1 MLTQFLLLTALTVP
15 GGALAAPPRAA
26 DGWLTDW
33 ESARKAAQASSRP
46 VLVDFQAVWCYSC
59 YYMEQKVLSRELFKS
74 VARDLVLLKLDVD
87 SPEGREWKG
96 KLRVRALPSYLV
108 LDSSGTELGRI
119 AGERTETEFVMD
131 LRRIIGEPEDKDI
144 QKLRVLSQAQDWE
157 AAAAARDALRS
168 SGRGLDRDFQLW
180 SARID
185 FNRALEFEK
194 FLVAAQSAEALL
206 DLEEGCALAY
216 DALILE
222 EATSGGE
229 TADALVALRAKA
241 RERLE
246 AMVERRVFGPVVE
259 RCADLRSPLEA
270 LANLYGEGAP
280 SPGRPSETGE
290 GPRPSEPGGS
300 SAAPDKEMRSGGGA
314 GDAEKRS
321 ALLVRAIAL
330 LSAESQK
337 AGVGKDRN
345 LDDNLRYFLEAAGK
359 SAELDKLYPR
369 LIKAYPADYV
379 YSYRYAKNLFG
390 RKEFARALP
399 HAQAGLRLS
408 YGANRLQAAALK
420 GRVLAG
426 LKRKAEARAFLE
438 AELNAAR
445 KRFPKDLKPLED
457 VLKEIIK

>member
-1 MLTQFLLLTALTVP
+1 MVTRLLLLTALAVP

-26 DGWLTDW
+26 DPWLKDW
-33 ESARKAAQASSRP
+33 ESARKAAQASSRS

-59 YYMEQKVLSRELFKS
+59 YYMEQKVLSRDLFKR

-144 QKLRVLSQAQDWE
+144 QKLRVLAQAQDWE

-185 FNRALEFEK
+185 FNRALEFK
-194 FLVAAQSAEALL
+194 KSLAAAQAAQALL

-216 DALILE
+216 DALNLE
-222 EATSGGE
+222 EATAGGE
-229 TADALVALRAKA
+229 PTDPLVALRAKT

-246 AMVERRVFGPVVE
+246 ALVERRVFGPAEE
-259 RCADLRSPLEA
+259 RCADLRSPVEA
-270 LANLYGEGAP
+270 LADLH
-280 SPGRPSETGE
+280 
-290 GPRPSEPGGS
+290 
-300 SAAPDKEMRSGGGA
+300 
-314 GDAEKRS
+314 GDGEKRS
-321 ALLVRAIAL
+321 ALLGRAIVL

-337 AGVGKDRN
+337 AGIGKDRN
-345 LDDNLRYFLEAAGK
+345 LDDNLRFFLEAAGK

-379 YSYRYAKNLFG
+379 YSYRYAKNLLG

-399 HAQAGLRLS
+399 HADAGLRLS
-408 YGANRLQAAALK
+408 YGVNRLSAAAVK

-445 KRFPKDLKPLED
+445 KRFPKDLIPLED
-457 VLKEIIK
+457 ALKGL